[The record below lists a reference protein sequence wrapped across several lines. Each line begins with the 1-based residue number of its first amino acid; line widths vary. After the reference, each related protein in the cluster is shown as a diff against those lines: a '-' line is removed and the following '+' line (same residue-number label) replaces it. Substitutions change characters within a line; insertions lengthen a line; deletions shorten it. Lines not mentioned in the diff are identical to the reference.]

1 MHRVE
6 IITYTKVRRA
16 SSWGSDLTCG
26 CDLTCE
32 ICPQNEQPPP
42 QKTLLSIHRTYWYP
56 KWYIYIYVCMSVY
69 MYTYVCMCIYIYTYM
84 CVYIYCFQHV
94 VQCRANNTKMNLKI
108 NQLWS
113 YCLHFLTWL
122 EIEQPGKIKTA
133 LLRAWCSDI
142 FSFVDFPTTLWVK
155 MMWMCIA
162 DNEKHKEKII
172 WGSGHWPGWMLLKTV
187 RKARI
192 GIKKAGYERMDV
204 VLKFQAG

>member
-1 MHRVE
+1 MSNHHH
-6 IITYTKVRRA
+6 K
-16 SSWGSDLTCG
+16 
-26 CDLTCE
+26 
-32 ICPQNEQPPP
+32 
-42 QKTLLSIHRTYWYP
+42 KTLLSIHRTYWCP
-56 KWYIYIYVCMSVY
+56 KWYIYIYMYVCLCICIH

-162 DNEKHKEKII
+162 DNEKHNEKII

-187 RKARI
+187 RKAWI